1 MQMGVNKVKSNTS
14 SYSLPEIESKKR
26 GHMNV
31 KKKVGKALKYLV
43 LTIGALIM
51 LYPILWLFGASF
63 KSNTEIFESIWFWP
77 KSFDLTSYIEGWKTS
92 SEYTFATYFLN
103 SFLIVIPKVVLTLVS
118 CTLAAYGFARFNF
131 PAKKILFPIM
141 IGTLFLPGI
150 VTRIPLYIF
159 WKNLGLLDTY
169 IPLIANSAF
178 ACDTFFVYMLV
189 QFFRSVPKELD
200 EAAEMD
206 GCNSFMTLVKVL
218 VPILKPSLITAA
230 LFQFIWT
237 FTDFQGP
244 LIYISSVEKYPVS
257 LALRMSMDTT
267 SADFNWNRTI
277 AVSIIGLIPSIV
289 VYFSAQ
295 KHFMGGSTAGG
306 VKG

>member
-1 MQMGVNKVKSNTS
+1 MDKTVQKNSQH
-14 SYSLPEIESKKR
+14 E
-26 GHMNV
+26 V
-31 KKKVGKALKYLV
+31 KKKLIVFLKYAV

-63 KSNTEIFESIWFWP
+63 KSNTEIFRSIWFWP
-77 KSFDLTSYIEGWKTS
+77 ESFDFSAYIEGWKTS
-92 SEYTFATYFLN
+92 SQYTFTTYFLN
-103 SFLIVIPKVVLTLVS
+103 SFLIVIPKVLLTLVS
-118 CTLAAYGFARFNF
+118 CTLAAYGFSRFDF
-131 PAKKILFPIM
+131 PWKRILFPIM

-159 WKNLGLLDTY
+159 WRNMGLLDTY

-189 QFFRSVPKELD
+189 QFFRSIPRELD
-200 EAAEMD
+200 EAARID
-206 GCNSFMTLVKVL
+206 GCSSFMTLIKVL

-257 LALRMSMDTT
+257 IALRMAMDTT

-277 AVSIIGLIPSIV
+277 AMSIIGLIPSLL

-295 KHFMGGSTAGG
+295 KHFIGGSTAGG

>member
-1 MQMGVNKVKSNTS
+1 MEFSMKNKVA
-14 SYSLPEIESKKR
+14 
-26 GHMNV
+26 
-31 KKKVGKALKYLV
+31 KKKTTNPKKKLITALRYLALV
-43 LTIGALIM
+43 LGALVM

-63 KSNTEIFESIWFWP
+63 KSNSEIFQSIWFVP
-77 KSFDLTSYIEGWKTS
+77 NQLDFTPYIEGWKTS
-92 SEYTFATYFLN
+92 SQYTFFTYFMN
-103 SFLIVIPKVVLTLVS
+103 SFLIVIPKVILTLIS
-118 CTLAAYGFARFNF
+118 CTLAAYGFSRFDF
-131 PAKKILFPIM
+131 PLKKVFFPIM

-159 WKNLGLLDTY
+159 WKNLNLLDSY

-200 EAAEMD
+200 EAARMD
-206 GCNSFMTLVKVL
+206 GCNSFMTLIRVL
-218 VPILKPSLITAA
+218 VPILKPSLITAG

-257 LALRMSMDTT
+257 LALRMALDTT
-267 SADFNWNRTI
+267 SADFSWNKNI
-277 AVSIIGLIPSIV
+277 AMSIIGLIPSILI
-289 VYFSAQ
+289 YFSAQ
-295 KHFMGGSTAGG
+295 KHFIGGSTAGG

>member
-1 MQMGVNKVKSNTS
+1 MEFSMKNKAA
-14 SYSLPEIESKKR
+14 
-26 GHMNV
+26 
-31 KKKVGKALKYLV
+31 KKKTTNPKKKLITALRYLALV
-43 LTIGALIM
+43 LGALVM

-63 KSNTEIFESIWFWP
+63 KSNSEIFQSIWFVP
-77 KSFDLTSYIEGWKTS
+77 NQLDFTPYIEGWKTS
-92 SEYTFATYFLN
+92 SQYTFFTYFMN
-103 SFLIVIPKVVLTLVS
+103 SFLIVIPKVILTLIS
-118 CTLAAYGFARFNF
+118 CTLAAYGFSRFDF
-131 PAKKILFPIM
+131 PLKKVFFPIM

-159 WKNLGLLDTY
+159 WKNLNLLDSY

-200 EAAEMD
+200 EAARMD
-206 GCNSFMTLVKVL
+206 GCNSFMTLIRVL
-218 VPILKPSLITAA
+218 VPILKPSLITAG

-257 LALRMSMDTT
+257 LALRMALDTT
-267 SADFNWNRTI
+267 SADFSWNKNI
-277 AVSIIGLIPSIV
+277 AMSIIGLIPSILI
-289 VYFSAQ
+289 YFSAQ
-295 KHFMGGSTAGG
+295 KHFIGGSTAGG

>member
-1 MQMGVNKVKSNTS
+1 MGFLYGWRKIEMEFSMKNKAA
-14 SYSLPEIESKKR
+14 
-26 GHMNV
+26 
-31 KKKVGKALKYLV
+31 KKKSTNPKKKLITALRYLALV
-43 LTIGALIM
+43 LGALVM

-63 KSNTEIFESIWFWP
+63 KSNSEIFQSIWFVP
-77 KSFDLTSYIEGWKTS
+77 NQLDFTPYIEGWKTS
-92 SEYTFATYFLN
+92 SQYTFFTYFMN
-103 SFLIVIPKVVLTLVS
+103 SFLIVIPKVLLTLVS
-118 CTLAAYGFARFNF
+118 CTLAAYGFSRFDF
-131 PAKKILFPIM
+131 PLKKVFFPIM

-159 WKNLGLLDTY
+159 WKNLNLLDSY

-200 EAAEMD
+200 EAARMD
-206 GCNSFMTLVKVL
+206 GCNSFMTLIRVL
-218 VPILKPSLITAA
+218 VPILKPSLITAG

-257 LALRMSMDTT
+257 LALRMALDTT
-267 SADFNWNRTI
+267 SADFSWNKNI
-277 AVSIIGLIPSIV
+277 AMSIIGLIPSILI
-289 VYFSAQ
+289 YFSAQ
-295 KHFMGGSTAGG
+295 KHFIGGSTAGG

>member
-1 MQMGVNKVKSNTS
+1 MDMLMKRK
-14 SYSLPEIESKKR
+14 SKKKSAA
-26 GHMNV
+26 MS
-31 KKKVGKALKYLV
+31 KKKLGKVFKYLL
-43 LTIGALIM
+43 LTAGALVM

-63 KSNTEIFESIWFWP
+63 KSNTEIFGSIWFMP
-77 KSFDLTSYIEGWKTS
+77 KSFDFTPYIEGWKTS
-92 SEYTFATYFLN
+92 SANTFATYFMN
-103 SFLIVIPKVVLTLVS
+103 SFLIVIPKIILTLVS
-118 CTLAAYGFARFNF
+118 CTLAAYGFARFDF

-150 VTRIPLYIF
+150 VTRIPLYMF
-159 WKNLGLLDTY
+159 WRNVGLLDTY

-200 EAAEMD
+200 DAARID
-206 GCNSFMTLVKVL
+206 GCNTFTTLIRIL
-218 VPILKPSLITAA
+218 VPILKPSLISAA

-244 LIYISSVEKYPVS
+244 LIYISTVDKYPVS
-257 LALRMSMDTT
+257 IALRMAKDST
-267 SADFNWNRTI
+267 AGDFNWNRMI
-277 AVSIIGLIPSIV
+277 AVSVIGLIPSIL

-306 VKG
+306 IKG

>member
-1 MQMGVNKVKSNTS
+1 MEFSMKNKAA
-14 SYSLPEIESKKR
+14 
-26 GHMNV
+26 
-31 KKKVGKALKYLV
+31 KKKSTNPKKKLITALRYLALV
-43 LTIGALIM
+43 LGALVM

-63 KSNTEIFESIWFWP
+63 KSNSEIFQSIWFVP
-77 KSFDLTSYIEGWKTS
+77 NQLDFTPYIEGWKTS
-92 SEYTFATYFLN
+92 SQYTFFTYFMN
-103 SFLIVIPKVVLTLVS
+103 SFLIVIPKVLLTLIS
-118 CTLAAYGFARFNF
+118 CTLAAYGFSRFDF
-131 PAKKILFPIM
+131 PLKKVFFPIM

-159 WKNLGLLDTY
+159 WKNLNLLDSY

-200 EAAEMD
+200 EAARMD
-206 GCNSFMTLVKVL
+206 GCNSFMTLIRVL
-218 VPILKPSLITAA
+218 VPILKPSLITAG

-257 LALRMSMDTT
+257 LALRMALDTT
-267 SADFNWNRTI
+267 SADFSWNKNI
-277 AVSIIGLIPSIV
+277 AMSIIGLIPSILI
-289 VYFSAQ
+289 YFSAQ
-295 KHFMGGSTAGG
+295 KHFIGGSTAGG

>member
-1 MQMGVNKVKSNTS
+1 MEFSMKNKAA
-14 SYSLPEIESKKR
+14 
-26 GHMNV
+26 
-31 KKKVGKALKYLV
+31 KKKSTNPKKKLIMALRYLALV
-43 LTIGALIM
+43 LGALVM

-63 KSNTEIFESIWFWP
+63 KSNSEIFQSIWFVP
-77 KSFDLTSYIEGWKTS
+77 NQLDFTPYIEGWKTS
-92 SEYTFATYFLN
+92 SQYTFFTYFMN
-103 SFLIVIPKVVLTLVS
+103 SFLIVIPKVILTLIS
-118 CTLAAYGFARFNF
+118 CTLAAYGFSRFDF
-131 PAKKILFPIM
+131 PLKKVFFPIM

-159 WKNLGLLDTY
+159 WKNLNLLDSY

-200 EAAEMD
+200 EAARID
-206 GCNSFMTLVKVL
+206 GCNSFMTLLRVL
-218 VPILKPSLITAA
+218 VPILKPSLITAG

-257 LALRMSMDTT
+257 LALRMALDTT
-267 SADFNWNRTI
+267 SADFSWNKNI
-277 AVSIIGLIPSIV
+277 AMSIIGLIPSILI
-289 VYFSAQ
+289 YFSAQ
-295 KHFMGGSTAGG
+295 KHFIGGSTAGG

>member
-1 MQMGVNKVKSNTS
+1 MKNENNASFDVNKRVA
-14 SYSLPEIESKKR
+14 IRKKIL
-26 GHMNV
+26 NII
-31 KKKVGKALKYLV
+31 KYIV
-43 LTIGALIM
+43 LILGAVVM

-63 KSNTEIFESIWFWP
+63 KSNTEIFKSIWFMP
-77 KSFDLTSYIEGWKTS
+77 KSFDFTSYIEGWKTS
-92 SEYTFATYFLN
+92 SQYTFATYFLN
-103 SFLIVIPKVVLTLVS
+103 SFIIVIPKVLLTLVS
-118 CTLAAYGFARFNF
+118 STLAAYGFARFEF
-131 PAKKILFPIM
+131 PLKKVFFPMM
-141 IGTLFLPGI
+141 IATLFLPGI

-159 WKNLGLLDTY
+159 WKNMEMLDTY

-189 QFFRSVPKELD
+189 QFFRSIPKELD
-200 EAAEMD
+200 EAAKMD
-206 GCNSFMTLVKVL
+206 GCNSFMTLVRVL
-218 VPILKPSLITAA
+218 IPILKPSLITAG

-257 LALRMSMDTT
+257 IALRMAMDTT

-277 AVSIIGLIPSIV
+277 AMSIIGLIPSLL

-295 KHFMGGSTAGG
+295 KHFIGGSTAGS

>member
-1 MQMGVNKVKSNTS
+1 M
-14 SYSLPEIESKKR
+14 
-26 GHMNV
+26 
-31 KKKVGKALKYLV
+31 ALRYLALV
-43 LTIGALIM
+43 LGALVM

-63 KSNTEIFESIWFWP
+63 KSNSEIFQSIWFVP
-77 KSFDLTSYIEGWKTS
+77 NQLDFTPYIEGWKTS
-92 SEYTFATYFLN
+92 SQYTFFTYFMN
-103 SFLIVIPKVVLTLVS
+103 SFLIVIPKVILTLIS
-118 CTLAAYGFARFNF
+118 CTLAAYGFSRFDF
-131 PAKKILFPIM
+131 PLKKVFFPIM

-159 WKNLGLLDTY
+159 WKNLNLLDSY

-200 EAAEMD
+200 EAARID
-206 GCNSFMTLVKVL
+206 GCNSFMTLLRVL
-218 VPILKPSLITAA
+218 VPILKPSLITAG

-257 LALRMSMDTT
+257 LALRMALDTT
-267 SADFNWNRTI
+267 SADFSWNKNI
-277 AVSIIGLIPSIV
+277 AMSIIGLIPSILI
-289 VYFSAQ
+289 YFSAQ
-295 KHFMGGSTAGG
+295 KHFIGGSTAGG

>member
-14 SYSLPEIESKKR
+14 SYSLAELDNKKSGSK
-26 GHMNV
+26 NV
-31 KKKVGKALKYLV
+31 KKKLGKALKYLV

-77 KSFDLTSYIEGWKTS
+77 KSFDLNSYIEGWKTS

-118 CTLAAYGFARFNF
+118 CTFAAYGFARFNF
-131 PAKKILFPIM
+131 PAKRILFPIM

-218 VPILKPSLITAA
+218 VPILKPSLITA
-230 LFQFIWT
+230 
-237 FTDFQGP
+237 
-244 LIYISSVEKYPVS
+244 SSVEKYPVS

>member
-1 MQMGVNKVKSNTS
+1 MEFSMKNKA
-14 SYSLPEIESKKR
+14 E
-26 GHMNV
+26 
-31 KKKVGKALKYLV
+31 KKKSTNPKKKLITALRYLALV
-43 LTIGALIM
+43 LGALVM

-63 KSNTEIFESIWFWP
+63 KSNSEIFQSIWFVP
-77 KSFDLTSYIEGWKTS
+77 NQLDFTPYIEGWKTS
-92 SEYTFATYFLN
+92 SQYTFFTYFMN
-103 SFLIVIPKVVLTLVS
+103 SFLIVIPKVILTLIS
-118 CTLAAYGFARFNF
+118 CTLAAYGFSRFDF
-131 PAKKILFPIM
+131 PLKKVFFPIM

-159 WKNLGLLDTY
+159 WKNLNLLDSY

-200 EAAEMD
+200 EAARMD
-206 GCNSFMTLVKVL
+206 GCNSFMTLIRVL
-218 VPILKPSLITAA
+218 VPILKPSLITAG

-257 LALRMSMDTT
+257 LALRMALDTT
-267 SADFNWNRTI
+267 SADFSWNKNI
-277 AVSIIGLIPSIV
+277 AMSIIGLIPSILI
-289 VYFSAQ
+289 YFSAQ
-295 KHFMGGSTAGG
+295 KHFIGGSTAGG

>member
-1 MQMGVNKVKSNTS
+1 MKRISKNKQQTS
-14 SYSLPEIESKKR
+14 F
-26 GHMNV
+26 
-31 KKKVGKALKYLV
+31 KKKALVFCKYLF
-43 LTIGALIM
+43 LTLGALIM

-63 KSNTEIFESIWFWP
+63 KSNMEIFGSIWFMP
-77 KSFDLTSYIEGWKTS
+77 KSIDFPPYIEGWKTS
-92 SEYTFATYFLN
+92 SPNTFTTYFIN
-103 SFLIVIPKVVLTLVS
+103 SFMIVIPKVVLTLVS

-141 IGTLFLPGI
+141 IGTLFLPTI

-159 WKNLGLLDTY
+159 WRNMGLLDTY

-200 EAAEMD
+200 DAARID
-206 GCNSFMTLVKVL
+206 GCNTFTTLLRVH
-218 VPILKPSLITAA
+218 VPILKPSLISAA

-244 LIYISSVEKYPVS
+244 LIYISSVNKYPVS
-257 LALRMSMDTT
+257 IALRMAMDPT
-267 SADFNWNRTI
+267 AGDFNWNRTI
-277 AVSIIGLIPSIV
+277 AVSVIGLIPSIV

-295 KHFMGGSTAGG
+295 KHFIGGSTAGG
-306 VKG
+306 IKG

>member
-1 MQMGVNKVKSNTS
+1 MEFSMKNKAA
-14 SYSLPEIESKKR
+14 
-26 GHMNV
+26 
-31 KKKVGKALKYLV
+31 KKKSTNPKKKLITALRYLALV
-43 LTIGALIM
+43 LGALVM

-63 KSNTEIFESIWFWP
+63 KSNSEIFQSIWFVP
-77 KSFDLTSYIEGWKTS
+77 NQLDFTPYIEGWKTS
-92 SEYTFATYFLN
+92 SQYTFFTYFMN
-103 SFLIVIPKVVLTLVS
+103 SFLIVIPKVLLTLVS
-118 CTLAAYGFARFNF
+118 CTLAAYGFSRFDF
-131 PAKKILFPIM
+131 PLKKVFFPIM

-150 VTRIPLYIF
+150 VTRIPMYVF
-159 WKNLGLLDTY
+159 WKNLELLDTY

-200 EAAEMD
+200 EAARMD
-206 GCNSFMTLVKVL
+206 GCNSFMTLIRVL
-218 VPILKPSLITAA
+218 VPILKPSLITAG

-257 LALRMSMDTT
+257 LALRMALDTT
-267 SADFNWNRTI
+267 SADFSWNKNI
-277 AVSIIGLIPSIV
+277 AMSIIGLIPSILI
-289 VYFSAQ
+289 YFSAQ
-295 KHFMGGSTAGG
+295 KHFIGGSTAGG